1 MKKSIICAMS
11 ALCAFM
17 TFADQDKVEDTTTYR
32 DVYTVKATL
41 KVPYLKSG
49 VRSYSSQTL
58 QGYLYVEYVGVNSEF
73 DSAYMLLTNKKTK
86 VVHKIDV
93 TEGFL
98 NMIGKASG
106 KNEKYAPRSTPSIYF
121 EGVDAE
127 VNGDDAHELIKA
139 VCFAGTGSL
148 KDYKT
153 TTTGCSMCGE
163 TTKTTAYCKKLY
175 KMSGNVTGYMD
186 CECPDDE
193 DGWNHT
199 MVKTL
204 CGFEEDDDGYV
215 RSHNASFWGTWS
227 AVYNQKMSGEID

>member
-1 MKKSIICAMS
+1 MHNHARSKQGKQNTMKKSIICAMS

-98 NMIGKASG
+98 NMIGKASSKIG
-106 KNEKYAPRSTPSIYF
+106 R
-121 EGVDAE
+121 
-127 VNGDDAHELIKA
+127 AH
-139 VCFAGTGSL
+139 V
-148 KDYKT
+148 
-153 TTTGCSMCGE
+153 
-163 TTKTTAYCKKLY
+163 
-175 KMSGNVTGYMD
+175 
-186 CECPDDE
+186 
-193 DGWNHT
+193 
-199 MVKTL
+199 
-204 CGFEEDDDGYV
+204 
-215 RSHNASFWGTWS
+215 
-227 AVYNQKMSGEID
+227 